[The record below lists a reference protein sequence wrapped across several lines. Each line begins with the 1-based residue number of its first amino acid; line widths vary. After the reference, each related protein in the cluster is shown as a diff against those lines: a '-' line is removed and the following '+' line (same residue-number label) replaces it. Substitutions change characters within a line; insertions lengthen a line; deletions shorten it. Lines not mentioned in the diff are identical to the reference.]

1 MGGCE
6 KGSDPFSH
14 PGFGGKFLTV
24 VCLALTSVLGSR
36 NLFRNFKDESFPC
49 CRLDLGLRD
58 RGVKEN
64 SKCMLDESMHPWP
77 SSDVSYEFMSMLSS
91 LLPWSPV
98 LFMNRFCSTL
108 SNEYIYISRSLT
120 VMNLRREFLAQTCV
134 FYVFWVLYTYIGEL
148 SQKPGVV
155 GDPVPSWYA
164 FDSFHNLVYTWHQVI
179 SILRRSACKLNSV
192 VYNDFLDIKELS
204 FRILGRNQ

>member
-1 MGGCE
+1 MC
-6 KGSDPFSH
+6 
-14 PGFGGKFLTV
+14 PGFGGEFLTV

-91 LLPWSPV
+91 LLP
-98 LFMNRFCSTL
+98 
-108 SNEYIYISRSLT
+108 
-120 VMNLRREFLAQTCV
+120 
-134 FYVFWVLYTYIGEL
+134 
-148 SQKPGVV
+148 
-155 GDPVPSWYA
+155 
-164 FDSFHNLVYTWHQVI
+164 
-179 SILRRSACKLNSV
+179 
-192 VYNDFLDIKELS
+192 
-204 FRILGRNQ
+204 